1 MRISDWSSDVCS
13 SDLRRLALDAF
24 ILGNRKTAR
33 RPDELVTA
41 IIVPK
46 PSGRARSRFL
56 KLGARKYLVISI
68 VRVATLLDLDDDGR
82 VAKARVAVGSC
93 AARAHRLPAVEAAL
107 AGQPFDPELLA
118 RVGDEQ
124 LGPLNPIDDIRGSAD
139 YRREAAVTLIRH
151 SLAALLEETA

>member
-1 MRISDWSSDVCS
+1 MCVFFFKQKTAYELRISYWSSDVCS
-13 SDLRRLALDAF
+13 SDLALEAEVELASRDGLRRLALDAF

-68 VRVATLLDLDDDGR
+68 VDRKSVAQGKSVSVRVDHGGR
-82 VAKARVAVGSC
+82 RIFKKK
-93 AARAHRLPAVEAAL
+93 
-107 AGQPFDPELLA
+107 
-118 RVGDEQ
+118 
-124 LGPLNPIDDIRGSAD
+124 
-139 YRREAAVTLIRH
+139 RH
-151 SLAALLEETA
+151 DNYG

>member
-1 MRISDWSSDVCS
+1 MCVFFFKQKTAYELRISYWSSDVCS
-13 SDLRRLALDAF
+13 SDLALEAEVELASRDGLRRLALDAF

-68 VRVATLLDLDDDGR
+68 VMVATLLDLRRWQGGEGARGR
-82 VAKARVAVGSC
+82 RLLRGPCPSSAGGGGGARRPALRSRAAC
-93 AARAHRLPAVEAAL
+93 ARW
-107 AGQPFDPELLA
+107 
-118 RVGDEQ
+118 
-124 LGPLNPIDDIRGSAD
+124 
-139 YRREAAVTLIRH
+139 
-151 SLAALLEETA
+151 

>member
-1 MRISDWSSDVCS
+1 M
-13 SDLRRLALDAF
+13 
-24 ILGNRKTAR
+24 
-33 RPDELVTA
+33 
-41 IIVPK
+41 
-46 PSGRARSRFL
+46 
-56 KLGARKYLVISI
+56 
-68 VRVATLLDLDDDGR
+68 VATLLDLDDDGR

-151 SLAALLEETA
+151 SLSELLEETASWKRHSTRWQPARRKYVSPSRASP

>member
-1 MRISDWSSDVCS
+1 M
-13 SDLRRLALDAF
+13 
-24 ILGNRKTAR
+24 
-33 RPDELVTA
+33 
-41 IIVPK
+41 
-46 PSGRARSRFL
+46 
-56 KLGARKYLVISI
+56 
-68 VRVATLLDLDDDGR
+68 VATLLDLDDDGR

-151 SLAALLEETA
+151 SLRSEARRVGKECVSTFRSRGSPYT

>member
-68 VRVATLLDLDDDGR
+68 VMVATLLDLDDDGR

-93 AARAHRLPAVEAAL
+93 AARAQDRKSTRL
-107 AGQPFDPELLA
+107 
-118 RVGDEQ
+118 
-124 LGPLNPIDDIRGSAD
+124 NSS
-139 YRREAAVTLIRH
+139 H
-151 SLAALLEETA
+151 